1 MPRIIAFILV
11 IAWLNACDKSPT
23 GRNQFALLPS
33 EYVAQ
38 IGVQSFASLRAS
50 KPIETN
56 RRINDYVECVA
67 RAIVAELPST
77 DVDWEV
83 AVFRDS
89 SPNAFALP
97 GGKIG
102 VHTGLL
108 RAAEN
113 QDQLAAVIGHEVG
126 HVLSK
131 HANERMSQG
140 FVVDAVLWLVNLF
153 IGDQAGI
160 ADDVALQALGLG
172 AEVGVLLPFSRA
184 HETEADVIG
193 LDLMARAG
201 FDPRQA
207 LYFWQNMSRLS
218 GEQGLEFLSTHPSHG
233 SRITDLKDHMTPA
246 VELFER
252 ARMQGRRPMCVA

>member
-1 MPRIIAFILV
+1 MLRILAFSLLMAALI
-11 IAWLNACDKSPT
+11 ACDKSPT

-33 EYVAQ
+33 DYVAQ

-56 RRINDYVECVA
+56 RRVDDYVVCVA
-67 RAIVAELPST
+67 RAIIAELPTT
-77 DVDWEV
+77 DVEWEV
-83 AVFRDS
+83 VVFRDP

-108 RAAEN
+108 KAAEN
-113 QDQLAAVIGHEVG
+113 EDQLAAVIGHEVG

-140 FVVDAVLWLVNLF
+140 FAVDAVLWLVNLF

-160 ADDVALQALGLG
+160 ADDIALQALGLG
-172 AEVGVLLPFSRA
+172 ADVGVLLPFSRA
-184 HETEADVIG
+184 HETEADIIG

-207 LYFWQNMSRLS
+207 LYFWQNMSRVS
-218 GEQGLEFLSTHPSHG
+218 AEQGLEFLSTHPSHG
-233 SRITDLKDHMTPA
+233 SRITELKNHMTPA
-246 VELFER
+246 LELFEHAR
-252 ARMQGRRPMCVA
+252 AQGRRPNCVL